1 MSEGRE
7 TELGEIIDRGLA
19 AVEAD
24 DSEAAERALA
34 EASKIAGENHVRVL
48 HLAGMHAWA
57 EGDVERAAGFLMQA
71 VDLGPE
77 RADIYLDCAECL
89 FANGEELDEAEASVR
104 VALKLPA
111 ISERVEDEARLLLA
125 QIRLADDDTEDALAT
140 LDEIKGELRSHP
152 AYLSTKGAVLLAAGR
167 FADAI
172 EQLERAVELEPED
185 PDFAYQ
191 LGITRQAAGDEAG
204 CREAMVRVLELD
216 SKAASE
222 GSEPPGYAEV
232 QELRSKLED
241 IMEELPDAILRLVAH
256 APIKV
261 QQRAT
266 AEQVRGGVDPRSPV
280 AFLGIPKNGD
290 ADAELEGIVILRDL
304 VLEDAEDEEEI
315 PLALFYGMLEE
326 LRRFFGR
333 EDLAFTVSEDEPLE
347 SS

>member
-7 TELGEIIDRGLA
+7 TELGETIDRGLA

-24 DSEAAERALA
+24 DLEAAEEALA

-57 EGDVERAAGFLMQA
+57 DGDVERAAGFLMQA
-71 VDLGPE
+71 VDLGPD

-104 VALKLPA
+104 IALKLPG
-111 ISERVEDEARLLLA
+111 IPERLAEEARLLLA
-125 QIRLADDDTEDALAT
+125 QIRLADDDTEEALVI
-140 LDEIKGELRSHP
+140 LDEISGDLSSHP
-152 AYLSTKGAVLLAAGR
+152 AYLSTKGAALLAAGR
-167 FADAI
+167 FPDAI

-191 LGITRQAAGDEAG
+191 LGITHQAAGDEAG
-204 CREAMVRVLELD
+204 CRAAMVRVLELD
-216 SKAASE
+216 SKASGE
-222 GSEPPGYAEV
+222 GLDPPGYAEV

-256 APIKV
+256 VPIKV

-266 AEQVRGGVDPRSPV
+266 EEQVRTGVDPRSPV
-280 AFLGIPKNGD
+280 AFLGAPQCDD

-304 VLEDAEDEEEI
+304 LVEEAEDEEEI

-326 LRRFFGR
+326 LRRFFRR
-333 EDLAFTVSEDEPLE
+333 EDLAFTVSEDESLE
-347 SS
+347 